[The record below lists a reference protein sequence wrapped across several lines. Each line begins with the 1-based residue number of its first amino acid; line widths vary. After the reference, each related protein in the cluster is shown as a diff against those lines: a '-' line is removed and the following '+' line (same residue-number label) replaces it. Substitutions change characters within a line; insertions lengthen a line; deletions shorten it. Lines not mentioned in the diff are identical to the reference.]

1 MNFHCRLEFPATA
14 AEHLRV
20 SAALMRLLSLIAH
33 ANRFDPDSSGP
44 ATGFPYP
51 LAVSVKPALPTSF
64 SRQRSGFALRRFH
77 PGTSAAYA
85 FPRKP
90 GLLAISTSC
99 SAQTSGQPVRGSKAL
114 AVRPV
119 CASKGT
125 RLCLHNP
132 ALGFTVLGACVS
144 LTMLL
149 SSKQFRLPA
158 FSQIWVPE
166 LVRPPA
172 VLLIRI
178 LSKLLRALTPLSRF
192 LRLSQPTRS
201 PCYGLRYFF
210 T

>member
-1 MNFHCRLEFPATA
+1 LASSSAKHPDAYGLLVHHPAVPFLLITGDFAGFRRSRQVCGFVLCNPQPLPLMNFHCRLEFPATA

-125 RLCLHNP
+125 RLCLYNP
-132 ALGFTVLGACVS
+132 ALGFTALGACV
-144 LTMLL
+144 
-149 SSKQFRLPA
+149 F
-158 FSQIWVPE
+158 
-166 LVRPPA
+166 
-172 VLLIRI
+172 
-178 LSKLLRALTPLSRF
+178 
-192 LRLSQPTRS
+192 
-201 PCYGLRYFF
+201 
-210 T
+210 